1 MTIKK
6 AKNGLNLEFLNIN
19 LGYGMSARTLAA
31 MALLGVK
38 HSPKKVKALLTTA
51 SYRKIIA
58 SAKIDILEDGMGT
71 TWERFSDACE
81 YDDLTEEMLE
91 TLSKKMVTLS
101 KGMLALELIKEA
113 E

>member
-6 AKNGLNLEFLNIN
+6 AKNGDELRIFKHKSWIWNVCSNSCSD
-19 LGYGMSARTLAA
+19 GS
-31 MALLGVK
+31 LGVK

-101 KGMLALELIKEA
+101 KGVLALEIKKA